1 MMTDLLLAG
10 ALFLLTVSLAG
21 AETLDVPADRPFV
34 PEGRPLDGLTVTI
47 DPGHGGFAHQ
57 PGYTGSARGVN
68 SRVVENDLNMLVAA
82 QLRHYLHQAGAH
94 VVMTRLDDRRVA
106 PNTQPDRAQE
116 LGARTRMAEAAR
128 SHLFIAIHHNA
139 APRETAD
146 GVVILS
152 WPTDSAGND
161 QPLER
166 TLATVL
172 RDEISKYVH
181 QKETFDAWHS
191 EHPLVAGT
199 DIPAACVEFGFL
211 TNADFDAWV
220 SRRGAHRDEARGLY
234 EGIVR
239 MWREHRDELDALR
252 ERLFPDARRAPREAG
267 GQPVPDRMPGEL
279 EEPAL
284 SRRPGESRLEHTARS
299 LWPMGRPPG
308 DAAEAGFVLQRFRAT
323 LTDTTIF
330 LFGVSAARED
340 GRWVLRGSTNLP
352 QLRDAAG
359 GVLKAVGLADV
370 DNRIEVLPSERLG
383 AKRFGVVRIPMAL
396 TWAGPAEGSGSR
408 TQLLLGERVYLL
420 DQTPDGGYLLLQGGD
435 GYIGWVRQ
443 EAVLRMDETGFT
455 DWCASRMATV
465 VKDRMADDF
474 RLPAGASL
482 PVMDESADTVRLRL
496 PRGVRSTGDKAEVE
510 VPRDHLRIRPAGE
523 PASGLAA
530 AQCAVEY
537 LTTPY
542 VFGGKSRLGLDC
554 SGLTGV
560 AWAAAGVSLPRD
572 ARQQILVG
580 TVVSTPWYRPP
591 LQPGDLLFFCDDDG
605 RVIHAGVSLGG
616 SRFIHASPP
625 EVQVSSFDPAD
636 PLYSEPWLRRF
647 VFARRPMP

>member
-1 MMTDLLLAG
+1 MMTDLFLAG
-10 ALFLLTVSLAG
+10 ALLVLALALAG
-21 AETLDVPADRPFV
+21 AETLDVPAEKPFI
-34 PEGRPLDGLTVTI
+34 PQGRPLAGLVITL

-82 QLRHYLHQAGAH
+82 ELRHYLHQAGAEVH
-94 VVMTRLDDRRVA
+94 MTRLDDRRVA
-106 PNTQPDRAQE
+106 PNTQPERAQE
-116 LGARTRMAEAAR
+116 LGARTTLAEQTR

-139 APRETAD
+139 APRATAD

-166 TLATVL
+166 TLATIL

-239 MWREHRDELDALR
+239 MWQEHRGELDALR
-252 ERLFPDARRAPREAG
+252 ERLFPDARRAPDRAEDA
-267 GQPVPDRMPGEL
+267 PPADRMPGEL
-279 EEPAL
+279 QEPAVP
-284 SRRPGESRLEHTARS
+284 RPRGETRLERTARS
-299 LWPMGRPPG
+299 LWPLRRPPRN
-308 DAAEAGFVLQRFRAT
+308 DSEASFVLDRFRAT
-323 LTDTTIF
+323 LTDPTIF
-330 LFGVSAARED
+330 LFDVTVSQED
-340 GRWVLRGSTNLP
+340 GRRALRGSTNLP
-352 QLRDAAG
+352 ALRDAAA

-370 DNRIEVLPSERLG
+370 ENHIEVLPSERLG
-383 AKRFGVVRIPMAL
+383 TKRFGVVQIPMAL

-408 TQLLLGERVYLL
+408 TQLLLGERVFLL

-435 GYIGWVRQ
+435 GYIGWVRE
-443 EAVLRMDETGFT
+443 EAVRRMDEADFT
-455 DWCASRMATV
+455 AWCASRMATLTR
-465 VKDRMADDF
+465 DCLADDF

-482 PVMDESADTVRLRL
+482 PVLDDTGDAVRLRL
-496 PRGVRSTGDKAEVE
+496 PRGVRATGDKPEVD
-510 VPRDHLRIRPAGE
+510 VPRDHLRLRPAGE
-523 PASGLAA
+523 PGPGQAA
-530 AQCAVEY
+530 AKCAVEY

-542 VFGGKSRLGLDC
+542 VFGGRSRLGLDC

-560 AWAAAGVSLPRD
+560 AWAAAGVTLPRD
-572 ARQQILVG
+572 AKQQILVG
-580 TVVSTPWYRPP
+580 TVVATAWHRPP
-591 LQPGDLLFFCDDDG
+591 LQPGDLLFFCDEDG

-616 SRFIHASPP
+616 DRFIHAAPP

-636 PLYSEPWLRRF
+636 PLYSETWLRRF